1 MTETSSSV
9 TAAAPSPG
17 ATSHPIETVV
27 IETPALG
34 DRSYLVH
41 DGAVGVV
48 IDPQRDIDRVIA
60 AIHDADVRVTHV
72 FETHVHNDYVS
83 GGLALTRR
91 LGADYVMS
99 RHDDVTFDRVEI
111 RDGAEIVTGSL
122 RVRAVATPGHTH
134 THLSYVIANRSG
146 AAHAVFTG
154 GSLLFGSVGRTDLL
168 GDEHTDDLT
177 RAQYRSVHALLDE
190 LPGDVEVYPTHGFG
204 SFCSSGTVADRSRS
218 TIDIES
224 GDNIVIATGSEDAFV
239 ELILQGIDDY
249 PTYYAHMG
257 PMNLAGA
264 FEPTLAP
271 PAIVAADELRAR
283 IEGGEWVVDLRERVA
298 FAADHLGSTISI
310 ELGDSFTTYLG
321 WLLPWGSR
329 LTVLGSSEVDVAAA
343 QRQLARIG
351 IDQLGGAHGSLDEL
365 APGAGRGQYPVSDF
379 EGLARQREADPAT
392 VVVDVRRASEWRSQ
406 HVAGSHNVP
415 LHQLLEHL
423 HHVPA
428 GELWVHCESGL
439 RSSIG
444 ASLLARAGYP
454 VVLVNDE
461 FANAAAAGLPMSA
474 AP

>member
-1 MTETSSSV
+1 MTDSSPHTSSPH
-9 TAAAPSPG
+9 T
-17 ATSHPIETVV
+17 IETVV

-34 DRSYLVH
+34 DRTYLVH
-41 DGAVGVV
+41 DGDVGVV
-48 IDPQRDIDRVIA
+48 VDPQRDIDRVIA
-60 AIHDADVRVTHV
+60 AIDDADVRVTHV

-91 LGADYVMS
+91 LGAEYVMS
-99 RHDDVTFDRVEI
+99 EHDDVAFDRVAI
-111 RDGAEIVTGSL
+111 DDGAEIVTGSL

-134 THLSYVIANRSG
+134 THLSYVIGNPSG
-146 AAHAVFTG
+146 DAHAVFTG

-168 GDEHTDDLT
+168 GEEHTDDLT
-177 RAQYRSVHALLDE
+177 RAQYRSVRALLDE
-190 LPGDVEVYPTHGFG
+190 LPGDVEVHPTHGFG
-204 SFCSSGTVADRSRS
+204 SFCSSGTVADRTES
-218 TIDIES
+218 TIEIET

-239 ELILQGIDDY
+239 EQILQGIDDY
-249 PTYYAHMG
+249 PAYYAHMG

-271 PAIVAADELRAR
+271 PAPVDAHELRR
-283 IEGGEWVVDLRERVA
+283 RVERGEWVVDLRERVA
-298 FAADHLGSTISI
+298 FAADHVGGTISI

-329 LTVLGSSEVDVAAA
+329 LTVLGSSEADVAEA

-351 IDQLGGAHGSLDEL
+351 IDHLGAAHGALDEI
-365 APGAGRGQYPVSDF
+365 APRAGRGQYPVSDF
-379 EGLARQREADPAT
+379 DGLARQRDADLAT

-406 HVAGSHNVP
+406 HVEGSHNVP
-415 LHQLLEHL
+415 LHQLLDHL

-461 FANAAAAGLPMSA
+461 FANASTAGLPMSTA
-474 AP
+474 A